1 MNMQLTLLLALA
13 SAEILYGQ
21 VVGASLSGTVKD
33 ESGSPIAAAA
43 ISVKSLE
50 TGAERKLI
58 TDDGGR
64 YSAPSISVGHYQV
77 SAEKPGF
84 TSQVK
89 TGIDL
94 VVGQTTVVD
103 LTLPVGELKQVI
115 TVEAAASPVNQSTQ
129 QISGLVDERQRGP
142 SPPLP

>member
-1 MNMQLTLLLALA
+1 MNVQLTLLLALA

-21 VVGASLSGTVKD
+21 AVGASLSGTVKD

-64 YSAPSISVGHYQV
+64 Y
-77 SAEKPGF
+77 
-84 TSQVK
+84 
-89 TGIDL
+89 
-94 VVGQTTVVD
+94 
-103 LTLPVGELKQVI
+103 
-115 TVEAAASPVNQSTQ
+115 
-129 QISGLVDERQRGP
+129 
-142 SPPLP
+142 